1 MMDLQVVH
9 HHERL
14 SPFTFLFEPPKERQ
28 EGVDRVGAGKGFR
41 VNQAVVNAKGTYHGN
56 RLPSLIR

>member
-28 EGVDRVGAGKGFR
+28 EGVDRVGAGKGFSM
-41 VNQAVVNAKGTYHGN
+41 NQAVVDAESSNHGY
-56 RLPSLIR
+56 